1 MVYRVK
7 ARMFTGKRITTT
19 KYWIKKKGAKE
30 YARKT
35 NIMKPGARALVIKVK
50 KKRRRK

>member
-1 MVYRVK
+1 MVYKVR

-19 KYWIKKKGAKE
+19 KYWLKKRKAQA
-30 YARKT
+30 YATKT

-50 KKRRRK
+50 KKRRR